1 MRTIKECICDS
12 TKKFEDG
19 VFPICLS
26 GFITSMSMLLIYDA
40 DMRLATPQP
49 DLKANGKTYS
59 GEAKEKV
66 STLDIINVLNGNDL
80 FRHTGQFIQ
89 LQGFLMWI
97 LEQDEPGDNDDF
109 IMWYDID
116 FIGKKWNEYVRMM
129 REKAKA

>member
-1 MRTIKECICDS
+1 MRKIKECICDS
-12 TKKFEDG
+12 TKKFEDD

-26 GFITSMSMLLIYDA
+26 RFITSMSILLVYDA

-49 DLKANGKTYS
+49 DLEANGKTYS
-59 GEAKEKV
+59 GEAKEKI

-116 FIGKKWNEYVRMM
+116 FIGKKWNEYVHMM
-129 REKAKA
+129 RKKAKA

>member
-1 MRTIKECICDS
+1 MRKIKECICDS

-40 DMRLATPQP
+40 DMRLAMPQP
-49 DLKANGKTYS
+49 DLKA
-59 GEAKEKV
+59 KEKI

-97 LEQDEPGDNDDF
+97 LEQDEPKDDDDF

-129 REKAKA
+129 REKAKL